1 MAECTIK
8 GYGSKTDSIWKNIS
22 YRPTLSQ
29 SPLQQL
35 IDGNANQ
42 TQPNICRKTRY
53 VVEQSFVTFYCKSGC
68 QPNLL

>member
-1 MAECTIK
+1 MAEGSIK

-22 YRPTLSQ
+22 YRPALSQ

-42 TQPNICRKTRY
+42 TQPNIY
-53 VVEQSFVTFYCKSGC
+53 
-68 QPNLL
+68 